1 MSHIPNLNFLKNPNH
16 NNLVEREQL
25 DKEYGSVQQEKQQDR
40 NQTREYDSEDGF
52 CQKIWTP
59 MNIGLFVGA
68 IVIILI
74 LMILMIS
81 YK

>member
-1 MSHIPNLNFLKNPNH
+1 MSYNATD
-16 NNLVEREQL
+16 NNLLQREQL
-25 DKEYGSVQQEKQQDR
+25 GKEYGSVQQEKQEYR
-40 NQTREYDSEDGF
+40 NQPGDYDSEDGF

-74 LMILMIS
+74 LMILMIA

>member
-1 MSHIPNLNFLKNPNH
+1 MSYNATD
-16 NNLVEREQL
+16 NNLLQREQL
-25 DKEYGSVQQEKQQDR
+25 GKQYGSVQQEKQEDR
-40 NQTREYDSEDGF
+40 NQPADYDSEDGF

-74 LMILMIS
+74 LMILMIA